1 MTPIIDGYRRVIL
14 HGQPP
19 DLRALAVATVIT
31 LVLLA
36 VGYVF
41 FKRAEGT
48 FADVI

>member
-1 MTPIIDGYRRVIL
+1 VIL

-19 DLRALAVATVIT
+19 DLPALATATVIT

-36 VGYVF
+36 LGYVF